1 MKKNAYATAHG
12 LTIRKV
18 TAEDRAEARTD
29 YQRSAEYIISN
40 GRNEWYSKS
49 GSLSDMRTF
58 VEYHG
63 NEKTARA

>member
-1 MKKNAYATAHG
+1 MKKQQYMSAHG
-12 LTIRKV
+12 LTLRKV
-18 TAEDRAEARTD
+18 SPQDRAEARTD

-40 GRNEWYSKS
+40 GRIEWYSKS

-63 NEKTARA
+63 NGKTVRA

>member
-1 MKKNAYATAHG
+1 MKKNAYAQAYG

-18 TAEDRAEARTD
+18 TEQDRTEARTD
-29 YQRSAEYIISN
+29 YQREAEYIISN
-40 GRNEWYSKS
+40 GRIEWYSKR

-63 NEKTARA
+63 GKTARA

>member
-1 MKKNAYATAHG
+1 MKKNAYAQAYG

-18 TAEDRAEARTD
+18 TEQDRTEARTD
-29 YQRSAEYIISN
+29 YQREAEYIISN
-40 GRNEWYSKS
+40 GRIEWYSKR

-63 NEKTARA
+63 